1 MEKFSQ
7 EELKAYLMQS
17 NEEFRS
23 IVEKHA
29 EIARQIDSI
38 ESKSHLT
45 PQDEDMEHELKKQKL
60 HLKDQMLAIMS
71 RHRAT
76 QVA

>member
-1 MEKFSQ
+1 MDKFAQ

-23 IVEKHA
+23 LAEKHSEYEKQIS
-29 EIARQIDSI
+29 EIEA
-38 ESKSHLT
+38 KSHLT
-45 PQDEDMEHELKKQKL
+45 AEDELEEHRLKKLKL
-60 HLKDQMLAIMS
+60 HLKDQMHEMMA
-71 RHRAT
+71 RYRA